1 MTITRELRVGI
12 MSVIAIALLIF
23 GYNFLKGKNLL
34 ENSRTFYAIYDQV
47 EGLTPS
53 SPVTISGLQIGTV
66 TDIDILPD
74 ARLIV
79 TLNLNNE
86 YPFSKSS
93 VAEIYGGG
101 FIGGKSVAIVPN
113 LEDKSVAQSGDTLQ
127 SEIEEGLL
135 ELVNKQLT
143 PLQAQIEK
151 AVKDIDT
158 LVTSFNFVLD
168 ENSKTQLKQSI
179 DNFSTSM
186 ENLTSISAKTNTLL
200 NENSDNIKQSFQ
212 NFTDVTTKLNA
223 LSDSLSTV
231 EFGKIVTE
239 LESTLNNFKS
249 ISEKIN
255 NGEGNLGKMLND
267 EALYTN
273 LENSTKQLEELLQ
286 DMKLNPKRYV
296 HFSVFGKKN
305 KEYQKPEEDK

>member
-1 MTITRELRVGI
+1 

-34 ENSRTFYAIYDQV
+34 ENSRTFYAVYEQV
-47 EGLTPS
+47 EGLTSS
-53 SPVTISGLQIGTV
+53 SPVTISGFQIGTV

-79 TLNLNNE
+79 TLNLNND

-113 LEDKSVAQSGDTLQ
+113 LDDKSVAQSGDTLQ
-127 SEIEEGLL
+127 SQIAEGLL
-135 ELVNKQLT
+135 ELVNKQLS
-143 PLQAQIEK
+143 PLQSKIES
-151 AVKDIDT
+151 AVRNIDT
-158 LVTSFNFVLD
+158 LVTSFNYVLD
-168 ENSKTQLKQSI
+168 ENSKMKLVESI
-179 DNFSTSM
+179 DNFNVSM
-186 ENLTSISAKTNTLL
+186 NNLSAISAKANTLL
-200 NENSDNIKQSFQ
+200 NDNSENINKSLDNFAQ
-212 NFTDVTTKLNA
+212 TTSKLNKLA
-223 LSDSLSTV
+223 DSLNQI
-231 EFGKIVTE
+231 EFGKIVKD
-239 LESTLNNFKS
+239 LETTLVAFKS
-249 ISEKIN
+249 ISEKVES
-255 NGEGNLGKMLND
+255 GEGNIGKLLHD